1 MPPDRQPKLHNARA
15 KGRCPMP
22 IIPQEDQDYIRNLF
36 EEKLENDVTLR
47 FYTQRETGL
56 IVPGQECSTCKDTRQ
71 LLEELENL
79 SDKLTL
85 DVHDFYAERDKAME
99 EGITEIPALVLEG
112 ENKGDVRF
120 IGVPAG
126 YEFATLIEDL
136 VDVSRGTT
144 DLQLHSRET
153 LAALT
158 EPVHIKVFVTPT

>member
-1 MPPDRQPKLHNARA
+1 
-15 KGRCPMP
+15 MP
-22 IIPQEDQDYIRNLF
+22 IIPQEDQDYIKNLF
-36 EEKLENDVTLR
+36 DEKFESDVKVR

-56 IVPGQECSTCKDTRQ
+56 IVPGQECATCKDTRQ
-71 LLEELENL
+71 LLEELVAL

-85 DVHDFYAERDKAME
+85 EVHDFYSEREQAAID
-99 EGITEIPALVLEG
+99 GISEIPAIVLEG
-112 ENKGDVRF
+112 ANKGNVRF

-144 DLQLHSRET
+144 GLELHSRDT
-153 LAALT
+153 LAGLT

>member
-1 MPPDRQPKLHNARA
+1 MS
-15 KGRCPMP
+15 
-22 IIPQEDQDYIRNLF
+22 IIPQEDQDYIKNLF
-36 EEKLENDVTLR
+36 DEKFESDVTVR

-56 IVPGQECSTCKDTRQ
+56 IVPGQECATCKDTRQ
-71 LLEELENL
+71 LLEELVAL

-85 DVHDFYAERDKAME
+85 DVHDFYSEREQAAID
-99 EGITEIPALVLEG
+99 GISEIPAIVLEG
-112 ENKGDVRF
+112 ANKGNVRF

-144 DLQLHSRET
+144 GLELHSRDT
-153 LAALT
+153 LAGLT